1 LRELEREFS
10 QELVVIGVH
19 AAKFAAEMVS
29 ENLRA
34 AVQRLEVHHPFIN
47 DGEHQVWEQY
57 AVRAWPTLMLVDPR
71 GRVFAKH
78 EGEFPLEPMRVALA
92 GIIAQYDT
100 EGLLDRRPLTLD
112 PLPPGGGALRFPG
125 KVLADTAS
133 DRLFISDS
141 GHNRILVADL
151 AGQVTAVIG
160 DGEPGFR
167 DGPAAQARFD
177 HPQGLAFDAASKTLF
192 VADERTTRSGR
203 LIWSTGW

>member
-1 LRELEREFS
+1 LRELERAFAE
-10 QELVVIGVH
+10 ELVVIGVH

-34 AVQRLEVHHPFIN
+34 AVQRLEVHHPVIN
-47 DGEHQVWEQY
+47 DGEHQVWEAY

-133 DRLFISDS
+133 DRLFIADS

-167 DGPAAQARFD
+167 EDPPRKPGSTTRRDWRSMRPARRSSS
-177 HPQGLAFDAASKTLF
+177 PTN
-192 VADERTTRSGR
+192 RTTRSGR